1 MCLKAWL
8 VEEARVSHSEVLA
21 RPNNIL
27 PKALPPGPSLW
38 RPEPRWA
45 VGLTAAKVLGAVCL
59 LVGQS
64 PAEDK
69 QSHQCEGGGEKNEPL
84 MLGQVRGH
92 HGCGEGVRM
101 MVKWE
106 KGGQLNWQ

>member
-1 MCLKAWL
+1 M
-8 VEEARVSHSEVLA
+8 LA
-21 RPNNIL
+21 SPNKIL
-27 PKALPPGPSLW
+27 ADPLSPGPSPCL
-38 RPEPRWA
+38 PQSGWA